1 MEHRSDLNKAR
12 TSYDEYKRNLRNYQN
27 GQTEIEAKQERIRK
41 IDERLNKAS
50 NQNRQ
55 KNYEQQLADIATR
68 LKALQVEE
76 VLIKEKQESLR
87 KNLSSGAGNEANILK
102 QQKKELQKE
111 INEKRKKVD
120 ETKQAI
126 GKMESFLDEKKS

>member
-27 GQTEIEAKQERIRK
+27 GQTEIEAKLERIRK

-76 VLIKEKQESLR
+76 VSIKEKQESLR